1 MLSAAPTHSTPRAL
15 SHAHWSIVMLN
26 ANVPAWFEIP
36 TEDLD
41 RAQKF
46 YETVLAQPL
55 ARENFGG
62 TDMAVLRGGPKP
74 NSSGALVAM
83 EDIRPSVQGS
93 IVYISVAN
101 LEPVLDRVQSHGGD
115 TLVPRTALPPGMGFF
130 AQFRDSEGNRV
141 GLWSPV

>member
-1 MLSAAPTHSTPRAL
+1 
-15 SHAHWSIVMLN
+15 MLN

-55 ARENFGG
+55 KRENFGG

-74 NSSGALVAM
+74 NSSGALIAM

-101 LEPVLDRVQSHGGD
+101 LSTVLERIESHGGD
-115 TLVPRTALPPGMGFF
+115 TLVPRTALPAGMGFF
-130 AQFRDSEGNRV
+130 AQFRDCEGNRV
-141 GLWSPV
+141 GLWTPV

>member
-1 MLSAAPTHSTPRAL
+1 
-15 SHAHWSIVMLN
+15 MLN

-36 TEDLD
+36 AENLD

-55 ARENFGG
+55 HRENFGG
-62 TDMAVLRGGPKP
+62 LDMAVLRGGPKP
-74 NSSGALVAM
+74 NSSGALIAH
-83 EDIRPSVQGS
+83 EDLQPSVHGS
-93 IVYISVAN
+93 IVYISVQN
-101 LEPVLDRVQSHGGD
+101 LDPVLERVQAHGGD
-115 TLVPRTALPPGMGFF
+115 TLVPRTALPEGMGFF

>member
-1 MLSAAPTHSTPRAL
+1 
-15 SHAHWSIVMLN
+15 MLN

-55 ARENFGG
+55 TRENFGG
-62 TDMAVLRGGPKP
+62 VDIAVLRGGAKP
-74 NSSGALVAM
+74 NSSGALIALDDV
-83 EDIRPSVQGS
+83 RPTVHGS
-93 IVYISVAN
+93 IVYISVDN
-101 LEPVLDRVQSHGGD
+101 LGPVLERAQTHGGD
-115 TLVPRTALPPGMGFF
+115 TLVPRTALPAGMGFF
-130 AQFRDSEGNRV
+130 AQFRDCEGNRV

>member
-1 MLSAAPTHSTPRAL
+1 
-15 SHAHWSIVMLN
+15 MLN

-36 TEDLD
+36 TDDLD

-62 TDMAVLRGGPKP
+62 VDIAVLRGGPKP
-74 NSSGALVAM
+74 NSSGALIALDDV
-83 EDIRPSVQGS
+83 RPTVQGS
-93 IVYISVAN
+93 IVYISVEN
-101 LEPVLDRVQSHGGD
+101 LSPVLDRVQAHGGD

-130 AQFRDSEGNRV
+130 AQFRDCEGNRV

>member
-1 MLSAAPTHSTPRAL
+1 
-15 SHAHWSIVMLN
+15 MLN

-46 YETVLAQPL
+46 YETVLAHPL
-55 ARENFGG
+55 HRENFGG

-74 NSSGALVAM
+74 NASGALVAM

-93 IVYISVAN
+93 IVYISVQN
-101 LEPVLDRVQSHGGD
+101 LDPVLERVERHGGD